1 MMKTKHI
8 ETRMK
13 QRGIAQDEI
22 DMVHRFGIR
31 IRDRIYLTSKN
42 CSLVDTELD
51 RLIREFS
58 EGAWRTEGLRI
69 ADDFDRQD

>member
-22 DMVHRFGIR
+22 DMVLHP
-31 IRDRIYLTSKN
+31 IYEAVNKDNAIKEETTN
-42 CSLVDTELD
+42 D
-51 RLIREFS
+51 
-58 EGAWRTEGLRI
+58 
-69 ADDFDRQD
+69 